1 MKRVLLLL
9 QRGFLRLVL
18 PLLAAVV
25 IGLLLMTAAYLV
37 PTELMEENLRKSAM
51 LFEAENLYPNKYE
64 WCSSM
69 LDNYTDSLMMLL
81 ASTKTEEPPLSQAA
95 GVPVNAITQEPI
107 PEYILIRHY
116 VYDQPFDSVWHIAR
130 YWHGYNLFLK
140 PALCMMDYETMRLVN
155 LILQI
160 AASLCVCVMMWLKNC
175 RRLILPYL
183 IAYLFLMPTVLGSSL
198 QFSTSYYMM
207 CAGMIGT
214 LWTKRT
220 PGRVLT
226 AFVLIGAGTSY
237 FDYLTYPLITFGM
250 PAAALC
256 YLAAGEGG
264 WMRTVKLLFC
274 AGAAWLIGYLG
285 MWASKWLITALVTG
299 EDAVAEA
306 MGHVWFRVS
315 DGNTPEGTAYPLLE
329 TWRLNLE
336 FFFRTPAVWALPAYA
351 ALLPL
356 LRWKH
361 LKAKEIKPGLP
372 NLIFCLVLALGP
384 LAWYAAVRN
393 HSYIHYWF
401 TNKALAA
408 AVFAILTACVLATG
422 REKRHSASDRK
433 AV

>member
-1 MKRVLLLL
+1 MKRLLFYL
-9 QRGFLRLVL
+9 RSVFLRLVL
-18 PLLAAVV
+18 PLLTAVV
-25 IGLLLMTAAYLV
+25 IGLLLMTAAYLI
-37 PTELMEENLRKSAM
+37 PAEGMEENLKKSAE

-81 ASTKTEEPPLSQAA
+81 AGTKTEDSALKQAA
-95 GVPVNAITQEPI
+95 EVPVNAISYEPI

-116 VYDQPFDSVWHIAR
+116 VYDEPFDAEGHIAR

-140 PALCMMDYETMRLVN
+140 PALCVMDYTTMRLVN

-160 AASLCVCVMMWLKNC
+160 AASLCVCVMMWLKDC

-183 IAYLFLMPTVLGSSL
+183 IGYLFLMPTVLGNSL

-207 CAGMIGT
+207 CVGMILT
-214 LWTKRT
+214 VLTKRT

-226 AFVLIGAGTSY
+226 TFVLIGAGTSY

-250 PAAALC
+250 PAVALC

-264 WMRTVKLLFC
+264 WKQTAKLLIC
-274 AGAAWLIGYLG
+274 AGAAWLVGYMG
-285 MWASKWLITALVTG
+285 MWASKWLITALITG
-299 EDAVAEA
+299 EDAIAEA

-315 DGNTPEGTAYPLLE
+315 DGSSPEGMAYPLLE

-336 FFFRTPAVWALPAYA
+336 FFFRTPAVYAIPGYA

-356 LRWKH
+356 FRWKH
-361 LKAKEIKPGLP
+361 LRGKEIKPGLP

-408 AVFAILTACVLATG
+408 TVFAFLTACVLATG
-422 REKRHSASDRK
+422 REKRRSGSVRQA
-433 AV
+433 A